1 MSEPVGSGWFVTGVG
16 TGIGKTFIS
25 RALTRALAASGRSV
39 AAIKPLET
47 GVASDPLDARAL
59 ARACGRPELATAP
72 GLYRVAPP
80 LAPHAATLEG
90 AAPPPDPGLLA
101 HRVRELSSGADRL
114 IVEGAGGLLV
124 PLDARRTI
132 ADLARAL
139 ALPLL
144 IVAPD
149 RLGVLSD
156 VLTCVESA
164 TARGLTVA
172 AVILSQHQHEPDDP
186 SRRTNRRILQRRLPS
201 PVLTFPSCLDDDR
214 ALADAARH
222 CGLLAALELSSSAI

>member
-1 MSEPVGSGWFVTGVG
+1 
-16 TGIGKTFIS
+16 
-25 RALTRALAASGRSV
+25 
-39 AAIKPLET
+39 
-47 GVASDPLDARAL
+47 
-59 ARACGRPELATAP
+59 
-72 GLYRVAPP
+72 
-80 LAPHAATLEG
+80 TLEG

-172 AVILSQHQHEPDDP
+172 AVILSQHQHGPDDP

-201 PVLTFPSCLDDDR
+201 PVLTFPSCLDDDS

-222 CGLLAALELSSSAI
+222 CGLLVALEPSSSAI